1 MKLLNLCVLTFT
13 VTALTTSILKAQ
25 IDFNDSNN
33 DIFNADADNVT
44 ALMYYAYNGDVRG
57 TKFLIERDIG
67 KDYINAVDSHGQT
80 AFMYAVASG
89 IDFGSIARLLFDAGA
104 DIDARNNLGQ
114 TIDMVIASS
123 SWFSNG
129 SLFLLNNVNARDYLG
144 RTLLMYVCLENG
156 Y

>member
-1 MKLLNLCVLTFT
+1 MVK
-13 VTALTTSILKAQ
+13 
-25 IDFNDSNN
+25 
-33 DIFNADADNVT
+33 
-44 ALMYYAYNGDVRG
+44 
-57 TKFLIERDIG
+57 
-67 KDYINAVDSHGQT
+67 T